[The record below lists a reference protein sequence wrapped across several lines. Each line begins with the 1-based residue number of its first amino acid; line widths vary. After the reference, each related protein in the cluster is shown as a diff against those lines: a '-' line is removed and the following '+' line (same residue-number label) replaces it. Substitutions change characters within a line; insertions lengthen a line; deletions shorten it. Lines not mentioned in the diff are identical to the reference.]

1 MMEEE
6 LAELHRKMAE
16 LERSEAR
23 CRSIIES
30 ARDIIFTFSLDG
42 KIISLNSAFE
52 TITGLPRAEYI
63 GKNLEPLVQSLV
75 HPDESSFVIELFQRI
90 MHGEPIP
97 QSLML
102 RILSK
107 SGEYIT
113 MEISMTQL
121 TQKGKVISGLGIA
134 HDITERR
141 MTEEHVKEQAV
152 LLRKEIIERRQ
163 AEEGLLER
171 AALLDKARD
180 AIIAWDL
187 ESGIAYWNEG
197 AQRMYGW
204 TAEEAKG
211 KNVNRLLN
219 KKESSRLNKAQKIM
233 IEKGEWSSE
242 LRQLTKEGKEIIV
255 ESRWTLV
262 RSRRGRPKTILII
275 NTDIT
280 EKKKLEAQ
288 FLRAQRLESIGT
300 LAGGLAHDLNNML
313 TPIML
318 SLQILKEKFT
328 DEQSQRLLNIL
339 ERNSQR
345 GANLIKQV
353 LSFSRGIEGERN
365 PVQIADIISET
376 EKMIK
381 GTFPGTIE
389 IRTDMQKDL
398 LTISGDATQ
407 LHQVLMNLCINA
419 RDAMPQGGTLNISA
433 ENFYLDEIHAQKN
446 IEAKVGSYIII
457 SISDTGTGISPEIQ
471 ERIFEPFFTT
481 KEPGKGTG
489 LGLSTA
495 LAIVKS
501 HGGFMTV
508 YSEAGKGA
516 TFRVYL
522 PALKTES
529 KIKEVQKP
537 EFPSGH
543 GELILIAEDETL
555 IREITGSILEK
566 YGYRVLAASHG
577 KEAVESYLK
586 NRDEIKAVLLDMVMP
601 SMDGLESIQALRG
614 IEPEVKIIAVSG
626 LAEKEKLAKIAE
638 AQVQAFLPKPYTA
651 EKLLKTL
658 SEVLND
664 E

>member
-1 MMEEE
+1 MEEE

-52 TITGLPRAEYI
+52 TITGLLRAEYI
-63 GKNLEPLVQSLV
+63 GKNFEPLVQSLV
-75 HPDESSFVIELFQRI
+75 HPDESPFVIKLYQSI
-90 MHGEPIP
+90 MNGEPIP
-97 QSLML
+97 QSLVL

-121 TQKGKVISGLGIA
+121 TQKGKVINGLGIA
-134 HDITERR
+134 HDITERMR
-141 MTEEHVKEQAV
+141 TEEHVKEQAV

-204 TAEEAKG
+204 TAEETKG

-233 IEKGEWSSE
+233 IDKGEWSSE

-389 IRTDMQKDL
+389 IRTDIQKDL